1 MPLSKKISATGF
13 SNFFRRRSASKA
25 VITLEAA
32 LTLPAICY
40 LVFFLLE
47 MVKINIT
54 QTAVETIAAE
64 CTFEFIANG
73 NATNFTTIISK
84 YRPAFIPS
92 DNLRYWIRL
101 YVKNGTTEGLAY
113 MCATSPYGG
122 EEIYWPDD
130 NFGNRND
137 NADFMDT
144 DKTNTIL
151 AATNYLGVTDY
162 ANKRT
167 LFDNYLAGD
176 PNTPGGT
183 AFVLTFVV
191 DFPFS
196 SPFIRMLFSGGSN
209 TKKNGGGGARGSKY
223 LLWGRGVGI
232 VNDTTTLVTETP
244 TTPT

>member
-1 MPLSKKISATGF
+1 MPLSKKISAPEF

-47 MVKINIT
+47 MVKINVA

-64 CTFEFIANG
+64 CTFEFITSG
-73 NATNFTTIISK
+73 NNKDFDSIISK
-84 YRPAFIPS
+84 YRPAFVPS
-92 DNLRYWIRL
+92 DNLRYWLRL
-101 YVKNGTTEGLAY
+101 YVKQDNGTEGLAH
-113 MCATSPYGG
+113 MCALSPFGG
-122 EEIYWPDD
+122 EEIYWPND
-130 NFGNRND
+130 NFGNREA

-151 AATNYLGVTDY
+151 AATNYLSVKGT
-162 ANKRT
+162 
-167 LFDNYLAGD
+167 FDKYLAGN

-209 TKKNGGGGARGSKY
+209 TKKNNENGAKGSKY

-232 VNDTTTLVTETP
+232 VNDTPTPVTETSTIDDTP
-244 TTPT
+244 TT